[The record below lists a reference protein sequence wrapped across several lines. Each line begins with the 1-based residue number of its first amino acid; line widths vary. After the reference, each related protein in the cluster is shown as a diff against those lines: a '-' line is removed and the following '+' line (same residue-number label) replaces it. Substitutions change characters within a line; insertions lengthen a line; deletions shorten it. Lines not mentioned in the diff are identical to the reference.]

1 MGCWIKCKI
10 LINPKKNKSMSEVV
24 SKLKCAICGIS
35 AILMSV
41 IGLLVLSQVVF
52 GAAAGI
58 DIIGNLQ
65 GIVNGFVG
73 PEASLAG
80 VITLILVVSLLQ
92 IKGEEC
98 PARKK

>member
-1 MGCWIKCKI
+1 M
-10 LINPKKNKSMSEVV
+10 NEVV

-52 GAAAGI
+52 GAGAGI

-80 VITLILVVSLLQ
+80 VITLILVVALLQ
-92 IKGEEC
+92 GGGSSCATKKG
-98 PARKK
+98 K